1 MLDRGIG
8 LASTIEKMLRVW
20 TTLVSLKSA
29 CTEFIRN
36 RFSKNASCKS
46 SYKAIT
52 WRGVGLTD
60 IHSNEICN
68 VCTTGALAAHCK
80 AAVTSQRRG
89 D

>member
-52 WRGVGLTD
+52 WRGVG
-60 IHSNEICN
+60 
-68 VCTTGALAAHCK
+68 
-80 AAVTSQRRG
+80 
-89 D
+89 